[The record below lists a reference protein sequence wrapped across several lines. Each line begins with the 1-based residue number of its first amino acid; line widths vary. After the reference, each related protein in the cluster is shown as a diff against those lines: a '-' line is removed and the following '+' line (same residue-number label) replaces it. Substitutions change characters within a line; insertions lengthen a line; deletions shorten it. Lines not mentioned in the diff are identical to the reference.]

1 MASCMGAADEI
12 QGFFAPLRMT
22 EIVST
27 KLCFIADLLHSRN
40 SVPQI
45 FGQEY
50 LQKASIPLL
59 EPVVKKLIF
68 SAFALVSLVA
78 PIAVRAQQPP
88 IIDRQLFFGEVQ
100 IAGAQI
106 SPDGQ
111 YLSFL
116 KPYKGTRNIWVK
128 KATEPFSAAR
138 PVSAE
143 ATRPIPAYFWS
154 RDSKY
159 ILYVQDAAG
168 DENFNVYAIDP
179 TLPADAK
186 TGVPPTRP
194 LTNLKGVRTMI
205 FAVPKSKPDVLYI
218 GLNDRDPRWH
228 DLYEL
233 HLSTGEKT
241 LLRKNT
247 ERITNWVFDHDAT
260 LRLAVR
266 VTEAGDKEFL
276 RVDPDGFKVIYSCDV
291 LEGCGQEGFD
301 AQNKLVYLVTNKGP
315 LNLTELDMLDPAT
328 GATTP
333 VESDPQKHV
342 DFGGI
347 ILSVADYR
355 VLFTK
360 YEDDGVRR
368 YFQDH
373 AFEAQLRWLESQFP
387 GKEVR
392 LGSRTTDES
401 LWIVSAHS
409 DTDPGE
415 IYVWNPKAQTL
426 ALQYRVREELPR
438 AALSERRPYH
448 YKSSDGLDIPAYLTL
463 PKGLPAANLPLIVNP
478 HGGPWAQEMFGYN
491 GFAQFLANRGYAV
504 LQPNFR
510 GSTGYGKAYL
520 NAGNGEWG
528 RKMQDDLTWG
538 VKALVADG
546 TVDPK
551 RVGIVGVSYGG
562 YATLAGVAFTPDI
575 YAVAVD
581 IVGPSNLVT
590 QLNLLP
596 AYWEAGKKAMYTR
609 VADPTTE
616 EGKALLIA
624 ESPLTRAN
632 AIVTPLMVVQ
642 GKNDPRVNIRESDQ
656 IVAAMRDN
664 GKPVEYLVAPDEGHG
679 YARPINNLAMVSAM
693 EPFLAKYLGGRYQ
706 EDVPADV
713 AAKLKEIRVDPRMV
727 SGAVTLKEPDA
738 NPSK

>member
-1 MASCMGAADEI
+1 M
-12 QGFFAPLRMT
+12 
-22 EIVST
+22 
-27 KLCFIADLLHSRN
+27 
-40 SVPQI
+40 
-45 FGQEY
+45 
-50 LQKASIPLL
+50 
-59 EPVVKKLIF
+59 
-68 SAFALVSLVA
+68 
-78 PIAVRAQQPP
+78 
-88 IIDRQLFFGEVQ
+88 
-100 IAGAQI
+100 
-106 SPDGQ
+106 
-111 YLSFL
+111 
-116 KPYKGTRNIWVK
+116 
-128 KATEPFSAAR
+128 
-138 PVSAE
+138 
-143 ATRPIPAYFWS
+143 
-154 RDSKY
+154 
-159 ILYVQDAAG
+159 
-168 DENFNVYAIDP
+168 
-179 TLPADAK
+179 
-186 TGVPPTRP
+186 
-194 LTNLKGVRTMI
+194 
-205 FAVPKSKPDVLYI
+205 
-218 GLNDRDPRWH
+218 
-228 DLYEL
+228 
-233 HLSTGEKT
+233 
-241 LLRKNT
+241 
-247 ERITNWVFDHDAT
+247 
-260 LRLAVR
+260 
-266 VTEAGDKEFL
+266 
-276 RVDPDGFKVIYSCDV
+276 
-291 LEGCGQEGFD
+291 
-301 AQNKLVYLVTNKGP
+301 
-315 LNLTELDMLDPAT
+315 
-328 GATTP
+328 
-333 VESDPQKHV
+333 
-342 DFGGI
+342 
-347 ILSVADYR
+347 
-355 VLFTK
+355 
-360 YEDDGVRR
+360 
-368 YFQDH
+368 
-373 AFEAQLRWLESQFP
+373 
-387 GKEVR
+387 
-392 LGSRTTDES
+392 DES
-401 LWIVSAHS
+401 LWIVSVHS
-409 DTDPGE
+409 DTEPGE

-463 PKGLPAANLPLIVNP
+463 PQGLPAANLPLIVNP

-562 YATLAGVAFTPDI
+562 YATLAGVAFTPDV

-590 QLNLLP
+590 ELNLLP

-609 VADPTTE
+609 VADPKTE

-642 GKNDPRVNIRESDQ
+642 GKNDPRVNIRESNQ
-656 IVAAMRDN
+656 IVAAVRDN